1 MAIKNGATKKNTN
14 KPTTRTKKATA
25 LPFSAETLYEV
36 TGMFRYF
43 TRDSL
48 VECYE
53 KGEEWGYNRQVN
65 AKVKRLSKGAKF
77 PVVTS
82 IPHYHAGGVEVESH
96 ARCIVLVGD
105 HHLAVDVPMA
115 FFDKI
120 PACV

>member
-1 MAIKNGATKKNTN
+1 MAIKCGAAMTSMKKHAS
-14 KPTTRTKKATA
+14 RTKKTTA

-53 KGEEWGYNRQVN
+53 KGDEWGYNRGVN
-65 AKVKRLSKGAKF
+65 AKVKRLSKDAKF

-82 IPHYHAGGVEVESH
+82 IPHYHSGGVEVEAH
-96 ARCIVLVGD
+96 ARCIVMVGD
-105 HHLAVDVPMA
+105 HHLAVDVPQA
-115 FFDKI
+115 FFDKL
-120 PACV
+120 PACA